1 MCDNIYIYTA
11 GGFRFVMVVS
21 SSSRRNAQIF
31 PQALGSSQKLLM
43 NFKALKD
50 TLGQAADSADEPRE
64 DLLYQ
69 SMWKSVGIYS

>member
-1 MCDNIYIYTA
+1 
-11 GGFRFVMVVS
+11 MVVS
-21 SSSRRNAQIF
+21 SSSRRDAQIF

-69 SMWKSVGIYS
+69 SM

>member
-1 MCDNIYIYTA
+1 MYRYSRSFPFCH
-11 GGFRFVMVVS
+11 GGVFL
-21 SSSRRNAQIF
+21 SSRPQIF

-50 TLGQAADSADEPRE
+50 TLGQAADSSADEPRE

-69 SMWKSVGIYS
+69 SM